1 VKFLADADVE
11 LVVLSQETE
20 TYDQMS

>member
-1 VKFLADADVE
+1 VKFLADAGVE
-11 LVVLSQETE
+11 LVVLIDETE